1 MLKELRMHLTLI
13 CSTIT
18 GLILCVIC
26 LIALQ
31 ISETSIDKSNR
42 MTFENQFQT
51 ITYQLQTYQN
61 LKISWLAQLESSNKL
76 IIYIEDNAQPLFFKG
91 SWTPI
96 TPRDELIQ
104 KAHQIA
110 FEDYQFDINPPH
122 ASKLNVSKQFFKLQG
137 NLGEY
142 YRVGLALIPSSK
154 GCLSLTLL
162 QDMSNQET
170 SILYTRILFI
180 TISLIGILLL
190 SLFSY
195 WFAGRAILPITI
207 NQQKQVQFIAAA
219 SHELKSPLAVIQSS
233 NSVIKSHGYLDDHPF
248 TMQIEKECKRM
259 ARLVDDLLLLATADA
274 KTWSIRKKNVD
285 LDILLIEMLDTFIPL
300 ANGKNQKLHLNL
312 PEYTLPPVLCDDERI
327 LQAITILLDN
337 ALHYVQE
344 GGTITIDLSM
354 RSDTCII
361 KVIDNGPGIP
371 PSHASH
377 IFDRFYRVDA
387 SRKDK
392 NHYGLGLS
400 IAKEIIHLHNGKLGF
415 SPTPGGGCTFIIEL
429 PLLKKS

>member
-18 GLILCVIC
+18 GLILSVIC

-31 ISETSIDKSNR
+31 ISETNMDKSSQIA
-42 MTFENQFQT
+42 FENQLQT
-51 ITYQLQTYQN
+51 ITYQLQTYQSI
-61 LKISWLAQLESSNKL
+61 KTSWLAQLEANNKL
-76 IIYIEDNAQPLFFKG
+76 IISIEDNTQPLFFKG
-91 SWTPI
+91 AWTPV

-110 FEDYQFDINPPH
+110 LEDYQFDIDVP
-122 ASKLNVSKQFFKLQG
+122 STSRLNITKQFFKIQG
-137 NLGEY
+137 TEGEY
-142 YRVGLALIPSSK
+142 YRVGLALIPSYK
-154 GCLSLTLL
+154 GSFSPTLL
-162 QDMSNQET
+162 QDMHNEKESV
-170 SILYTRILFI
+170 IYTRLLFI
-180 TISLIGILLL
+180 FISFMGILLL

-195 WFAGRAILPITI
+195 WFAGRAILPISI
-207 NQQKQVQFIAAA
+207 NQKKQVQFIAAA
-219 SHELKSPLAVIQSS
+219 SHELKSPLAVIQSN
-233 NSVIKSHGYLDDHPF
+233 NSVITSQGHLDSQPF

-274 KTWSIRKKNVD
+274 KTWSIRKKPVE

-300 ANGKNQKLHLNL
+300 ANSKSQNLNLNL
-312 PEYTLPPVLCDDERI
+312 PAYTLPPISCDDERI

-344 GGTITIDLSM
+344 GGCITIDLSM
-354 RSDTCII
+354 TADTFLI
-361 KVIDNGPGIP
+361 KVIDNGPGIS
-371 PSHASH
+371 PSHAPH

-400 IAKEIIHLHNGKLGF
+400 IAKEIIHLHQGKLNF
-415 SPTPGGGCTFIIEL
+415 SPTPGGGCTFIIAL
-429 PLLKKS
+429 PL

>member
-31 ISETSIDKSNR
+31 ISETNIDKSNR

-233 NSVIKSHGYLDDHPF
+233 NSVIKSHDYLDDHPF

-344 GGTITIDLSM
+344 GGNITIDLSM

-400 IAKEIIHLHNGKLGF
+400 IAQEIIHLHNGKLGF

>member
-1 MLKELRMHLTLI
+1 M
-13 CSTIT
+13 
-18 GLILCVIC
+18 
-26 LIALQ
+26 
-31 ISETSIDKSNR
+31 
-42 MTFENQFQT
+42 
-51 ITYQLQTYQN
+51 
-61 LKISWLAQLESSNKL
+61 
-76 IIYIEDNAQPLFFKG
+76 
-91 SWTPI
+91 
-96 TPRDELIQ
+96 
-104 KAHQIA
+104 
-110 FEDYQFDINPPH
+110 
-122 ASKLNVSKQFFKLQG
+122 
-137 NLGEY
+137 
-142 YRVGLALIPSSK
+142 
-154 GCLSLTLL
+154 
-162 QDMSNQET
+162 
-170 SILYTRILFI
+170 
-180 TISLIGILLL
+180 IGILLL

-219 SHELKSPLAVIQSS
+219 SHELKSPLAVIQGS
-233 NSVIKSHGYLDDHPF
+233 NSVIKSHDYLDDHPF

-400 IAKEIIHLHNGKLGF
+400 IAKEIIHLHNGKLDF

>member
-1 MLKELRMHLTLI
+1 MLKELRIQLTLI

-31 ISETSIDKSNR
+31 ISETNINKSNR
-42 MTFENQFQT
+42 IAFENQLQT

-61 LKISWLAQLESSNKL
+61 IKTSWLAQLEASNKL
-76 IIYIEDNAQPLFFKG
+76 IISIEDNTHPLFFKG

-96 TPRDELIQ
+96 TPRDTLIQ
-104 KAHQIA
+104 KAHQTA
-110 FEDYQFDINPPH
+110 LEDYQFDIDTPPT
-122 ASKLNVSKQFFKLQG
+122 SRLSISKQFFKIQG
-137 NLGEY
+137 DEGEY
-142 YRVGLALIPSSK
+142 YRVGVALIPSYK
-154 GCLSLTLL
+154 GSFSLTLL
-162 QDMSNQET
+162 QDMSIEKA
-170 SILYTRILFI
+170 SIIYTRILFI
-180 TISLIGILLL
+180 TISLMGILLL

-219 SHELKSPLAVIQSS
+219 SHELKSPLAVIQS
-233 NSVIKSHGYLDDHPF
+233 NTSVIKSHGHLDNQPF
-248 TMQIEKECKRM
+248 IMQIEKECKRM

-274 KTWSIRKKNVD
+274 KTWSIRKKPVE
-285 LDILLIEMLDTFIPL
+285 LDTLLIEMLDTFIPL
-300 ANGKNQKLHLNL
+300 ANGKRQRLNLNL

-354 RSDTCII
+354 PSDACII
-361 KVIDNGPGIP
+361 KVIDNGPGIS
-371 PSHASH
+371 PSHVSH

-400 IAKEIIHLHNGKLGF
+400 IAKEIIHLHSGKLSF

-429 PLLKKS
+429 PT

>member
-31 ISETSIDKSNR
+31 ISETNIDTSSHIA
-42 MTFENQFQT
+42 FENQLQT
-51 ITYQLQTYQN
+51 ITYQLQTYQSIK
-61 LKISWLAQLESSNKL
+61 LSWLAQLETNNKL
-76 IIYIEDNAQPLFFKG
+76 IISIEDNTHPLFFKG
-91 SWTPI
+91 AWTPL
-96 TPRDELIQ
+96 TPRDKLIQ
-104 KAHQIA
+104 KAHETA
-110 FEDYQFDINPPH
+110 LEDYQFDMDAPPT
-122 ASKLNVSKQFFKLQG
+122 SRLNISKQFFKIQG
-137 NLGEY
+137 DECEY
-142 YRVGLALIPSSK
+142 YRVCVALIPSYK
-154 GCLSLTLL
+154 GSFSLTLL
-162 QDMSNQET
+162 QDMSVQKET
-170 SILYTRILFI
+170 IIYTRLLFI
-180 TISLIGILLL
+180 SISLIGIVLL

-233 NSVIKSHGYLDDHPF
+233 NSVIQSGIHLDSQPF
-248 TMQIEKECKRM
+248 TMQIERECKRM

-274 KTWSIRKKNVD
+274 NTWSIHKKPVE
-285 LDILLIEMLDTFIPL
+285 LDTLLIDMLDTFIPL
-300 ANGKNQKLHLNL
+300 ANGKRQRLNLNL

-400 IAKEIIHLHNGKLGF
+400 IAKEIIHLHNGKLDF

>member
-18 GLILCVIC
+18 GLILSIIC

-31 ISETSIDKSNR
+31 ISETNIDKSSR
-42 MTFENQFQT
+42 IAFENQLQT
-51 ITYQLQTYQN
+51 ITYQLQTYQSI
-61 LKISWLAQLESSNKL
+61 KASWLAQLEANNKL
-76 IIYIEDNAQPLFFKG
+76 IISIEDNTQPLFFKG
-91 SWTPI
+91 AWTPT
-96 TPRDELIQ
+96 TPRDELIK

-110 FEDYQFDINPPH
+110 LENYQFDIDAVPT
-122 ASKLNVSKQFFKLQG
+122 SKLNITKQFFKIQG
-137 NLGEY
+137 TEDEY
-142 YRVGLALIPSSK
+142 YRVGVALIPSYK
-154 GCLSLTLL
+154 GSFSLTLL
-162 QDMSNQET
+162 QDMHNEKE
-170 SILYTRILFI
+170 SIIYTRLLFI
-180 TISLIGILLL
+180 SISFMGILLL

-195 WFAGRAILPITI
+195 WFAGRAILPISV
-207 NQQKQVQFIAAA
+207 NQKKQVQFIAAA
-219 SHELKSPLAVIQSS
+219 SHELKSPLAVIQSN
-233 NSVIKSHGYLDDHPF
+233 NSVIKSQDHIDSYPF

-274 KTWSIRKKNVD
+274 KTWSILKKPVE

-300 ANGKNQKLHLNL
+300 ANSKRQNLNLNL
-312 PEYTLPPVLCDDERI
+312 PEYTLPPISCDDERI

-344 GGTITIDLSM
+344 GGCITIDLSM
-354 RSDTCII
+354 TADTCLI
-361 KVIDNGPGIP
+361 KVIDNGPGIS
-371 PSHASH
+371 PSHTPH

-400 IAKEIIHLHNGKLGF
+400 IAKEIIHLHQGKLSF

-429 PLLKKS
+429 PL

>member
-1 MLKELRMHLTLI
+1 MLKELRLHLTLI

-31 ISETSIDKSNR
+31 ISETNIDKSNH
-42 MTFENQFQT
+42 MAFENQLQT
-51 ITYQLQTYQN
+51 ITYQLQTYQSI
-61 LKISWLAQLESSNKL
+61 KSSWLAQLEADNKL
-76 IIYIEDNAQPLFFKG
+76 IISIEDNTQPLFFKG
-91 SWTPI
+91 AWTPI
-96 TPRDELIQ
+96 TSRDELIQ

-110 FEDYQFDINPPH
+110 LKDYQFDIDAPPTSRLH
-122 ASKLNVSKQFFKLQG
+122 ITSQFFKIQG
-137 NLGEY
+137 QEGEY
-142 YRVGLALIPSSK
+142 YRVGLALIPSYK
-154 GCLSLTLL
+154 GSFSLTLL
-162 QDMSNQET
+162 QDMSREKE
-170 SILYTRILFI
+170 SIIYTRLLFI
-180 TISLIGILLL
+180 FISFMGILLL

-219 SHELKSPLAVIQSS
+219 SHELKSPLAVIQSN
-233 NSVIKSHGYLDDHPF
+233 NSVIKSQSPLDNQTF

-274 KTWSIRKKNVD
+274 KTWSIRKKPVE
-285 LDILLIEMLDTFIPL
+285 LDILLIEMLDTFLPL
-300 ANGKNQKLHLNL
+300 ANGKNQKLTLHL
-312 PEYTLPPVLCDDERI
+312 PEYTLPPILCDDERI
-327 LQAITILLDN
+327 QQAITILLDN

-344 GGTITIDLSM
+344 GGYITIDLSM
-354 RSDTCII
+354 TSNTCLI
-361 KVIDNGPGIP
+361 KVIDNGPGISS
-371 PSHASH
+371 SHTPH
-377 IFDRFYRVDA
+377 IFDRFYRVDS

-400 IAKEIIHLHNGKLGF
+400 IAKEIVHLHRGKLNF

-429 PLLKKS
+429 PL